1 MTATVNISQS
11 AFFEMVMAAFEA
23 YAVKHHGKHIVSL
36 ETHAQL
42 WGKTNKT
49 HPFKCS
55 VEHFSIDSSAKQERG
70 GVTPEPLSLKIKKD
84 IAQAFGEEFNHLGTY
99 HTHPYLR
106 KTEVETTNC
115 IRRDKLY
122 NFTSD
127 DHLCEVGE
135 ASISVGKKLYSVAL
149 VMTIHAA
156 EKADDRRDG
165 TIDSS
170 LVEFSLGNVKLW
182 LKAQVYEHIAT
193 EVLNEEDWEKL
204 DIYKLTTHKK
214 FNADVDRMP
223 LPIETDLQCDINF
236 YMEKFGRLKIN
247 SRKAMYE
254 TSETAENRWFA
265 Y

>member
-1 MTATVNISQS
+1 MSATVNISKS

-42 WGKTNKT
+42 WGKVNKT
-49 HPFKCS
+49 LPFKCS

-70 GVTPEPLSLKIKKD
+70 GVTPEPLSLTIKKD
-84 IAQAFGEEFNHLGTY
+84 IAQAFGDDFSHLGTY

-106 KTEVETTNC
+106 KTEVETTQC
-115 IRRDKLY
+115 IRREKLY
-122 NFTSD
+122 EFTAD

-156 EKADDRRDG
+156 EKADNRRDG
-165 TIDSS
+165 AIDAS
-170 LVEFSLGNVKLW
+170 LIEFSLGNVKLW
-182 LKAQVYEHIAT
+182 LKAQVYEHITT
-193 EVLNEEDWEKL
+193 EALTEADWKKV
-204 DIYKLTTHKK
+204 DIYKLTTHKN
-214 FNADVDRMP
+214 FNRDVDSMP
-223 LPIETDLQCDINF
+223 LPIETDLQCDIDF
-236 YMEKFGRLKIN
+236 FMEKFGRLKIS
-247 SRKAMYE
+247 SRKSEYE
-254 TSETAENRWFA
+254 SSETAESRWFA